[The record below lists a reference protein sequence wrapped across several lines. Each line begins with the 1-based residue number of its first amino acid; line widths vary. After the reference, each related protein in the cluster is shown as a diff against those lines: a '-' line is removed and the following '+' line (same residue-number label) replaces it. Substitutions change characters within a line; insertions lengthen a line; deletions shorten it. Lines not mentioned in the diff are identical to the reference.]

1 MYFRLMWNDVRKNQ
15 VITLAL
21 TAFIAAAS
29 MLVSLAAI
37 MAGNLWG
44 SIELLMTQAETPH
57 FMQMHSGELDMDP
70 LLEFA
75 ARQENVE
82 SFQVLSFLNLDN
94 SRIRLGERFLTG
106 SVTDNG
112 ISVQSQDFDYL
123 LDLDGQVISPGAGE
137 LYIPISYGRDGGA
150 RVGDSAWICGREF
163 VIAGYL
169 RDSQMNSTLSSSKR
183 FLVSDVDF
191 QALKREGAMEYLIE
205 FRVKDIKGLG
215 ELETAYTSA
224 GLPSNGPA
232 VTYPLFKLMNAIS
245 DGLMIGV
252 ILLVCAL
259 VTAIAFLCIRF
270 TLLTKIEEDY
280 KEIGVMKAI
289 GFRIG
294 WMKRLYLARYAAIGL
309 LGGCLGL
316 ALSLFFR
323 GKVLENIR
331 LYMGLGRQTLM
342 PLAWALAGTAVIFM
356 AVMAYVNGILNRF
369 RRISA
374 AQAIRFGSPK
384 EKAAGAGRF
393 HLGTGGL
400 LPINVRLGLLDVHAK
415 KGLYGTMLAVLIIA
429 AFLMAIPLNLYHT
442 ISSRSFAAYMGIG
455 DSDMRMDLQQEE
467 DIADKA
473 AAIERALLQ
482 DKAVEKAAVLTT
494 KSCQTDTGQRIK
506 VEIGDHMVFP
516 VAYQEGRAPK
526 GAGEIALSALNAE
539 ELGKRAGDRLTL
551 VFDGIREELTVCGIY
566 SDITNGGK
574 TAKAA
579 VDFGGSQEVMW
590 SVIYAEFR
598 EGAAAASKIQEY
610 TRQFPYAKTAG
621 IEDYMAQTFG
631 QTIQSVRTA
640 SYGALAAAVFIA
652 LAVTLLFIKLLIK
665 KDGHSIAVMKALG
678 FTSRDIV
685 VQYAVQSVFVLFL
698 AVLAGVLLTNTLGEG
713 LAGLVMSAFGV
724 MSFHFRVNWLS
735 AYLLCPIMLAC
746 SVLIAVLLGTSEIYR
761 MKLSDHREE

>member
-1 MYFRLMWNDVRKNQ
+1 MWNDVRKNK
-15 VITLAL
+15 VITMAL

-37 MAGNLWG
+37 LAGNLWG
-44 SIELLMTQAETPH
+44 SIDVLMTQAETPH

-70 LLEFA
+70 LLAFA
-75 ARQENVE
+75 AQQENVE

-94 SRIRLGERFLTG
+94 SRIRLGERSLAG

-112 ISVQSQDFDYL
+112 VSVQSPDFDYL
-123 LDLDGQVISPGAGE
+123 LDLDGRVISPKAGE

-150 RVGDSAWICGREF
+150 KVGDSAGICGREF

-191 QALKREGAMEYLIE
+191 QQLKQEGDMEYLIE
-205 FRVKDIKGLG
+205 FRVRDIKRLG
-215 ELETAYTSA
+215 DLEAAYTAA

-252 ILLVCAL
+252 ILLVCAM
-259 VTAIAFLCIRF
+259 VTAVAFLCIRF
-270 TLLTKIEEDY
+270 TLLAKIEEDY

-316 ALSLFFR
+316 VLSFFFR
-323 GKVLENIR
+323 GRVLENIR
-331 LYMGLGRQTLM
+331 LYMGTGQQTLM
-342 PLAWALAGTAVIFM
+342 PLAWALAGTVVIFM
-356 AVMAYVNGILNRF
+356 AVMAYINGILNRF

-384 EKAAGAGRF
+384 ETPAGAGRF

-400 LPINVRLGLLDVHAK
+400 LPVNIRLGLLNVYAK

-429 AFLMAIPLNLYHT
+429 AFLMTIPLNLYHT

-455 DSDMRMDLQQEE
+455 DSDMRMDLQQAE

-473 AAIERALLQ
+473 AAIEQALLQ
-482 DKAVEKAAVLTT
+482 DKAVEKAVVLTT
-494 KSCQTDTGQRIK
+494 KSCQTDEGQRIK
-506 VEIGDHMVFP
+506 VEFGNHMIFP
-516 VAYQEGRAPK
+516 VAYQVGRAPK
-526 GAGEIALSALNAE
+526 ESGEIALSALNAE
-539 ELGKRAGDRLTL
+539 ELGKTTGDRITL
-551 VFDGIREELTVCGIY
+551 DFDGFREELTVCGIY

-579 VDFGGSQEVMW
+579 ADLGGSHEVMW

-598 EGAAAASKIQEY
+598 EGITTASKIQEY
-610 TRQFPYAKTAG
+610 ARRFPYAKTAG
-621 IEDYMAQTFG
+621 IEEYMAQTFG
-631 QTIQSVRTA
+631 QTIQSVRMS
-640 SYGALAAAVFIA
+640 SYGALAAAVLIA
-652 LAVTLLFIKLLIK
+652 AAVTLLFMKLLIT
-665 KDGHSIAVMKALG
+665 KDGHSIAVMKAFG
-678 FTSRDIV
+678 FTSQDIV
-685 VQYAVQSVFVLFL
+685 VQYAAQAVFVLFL
-698 AVLAGVLLTNTLGEG
+698 AVLAGLLLTNTLGEA
-713 LAGLVMSAFGV
+713 LAGLMMSAFGV

-735 AYLLCPIMLAC
+735 AYLLCPLMLAC

-761 MKLSDHREE
+761 IKISDHREE